1 MSAGR
6 FVQRA
11 VGGLVTLGV
20 GLLVLIPVGVML
32 AVMSIPVLIG
42 LAVAGVVGAAALLS
56 VGLPAI
62 VSGLLALLAIAAVII
77 LIGGAIT
84 VGVFVLKV
92 MLFAL
97 LLSWLARKV
106 FGWTGPRRSRES
118 ALVGPPVADI
128 AAPSPPRRDKYD
140 IAAERELDEELGL

>member
-1 MSAGR
+1 M
-6 FVQRA
+6 
-11 VGGLVTLGV
+11 
-20 GLLVLIPVGVML
+20 VLIPVAAIV
-32 AVMSIPVLIG
+32 AIMSIPVLIV

-56 VGLPAI
+56 VGLPSIIA
-62 VSGLLALLAIAAVII
+62 ALLILIAVAAAAI

-84 VGVFVLKV
+84 FGVFVLKL

-106 FGWTGPRRSRES
+106 FGWTRPRSSRS

-128 AAPSPPRRDKYD
+128 AAPRRDKYD
-140 IAAERELDEELGL
+140 IAAERELDEELGIG